1 VSPQLIHATLKF
13 TNPGKYPAGEEARFI
28 MSVSKPLAAVA
39 ASFMIMSVAALA
51 QSGGDEPRSA
61 NPGVQKIVLEELARI
76 NWNEKSAVAAL
87 REGVIQSMELQ
98 IGMPVKKDGT
108 IGILHHEMAEL
119 TVRKNK
125 LQADSIAP
133 TEKAKAQKEVA
144 ASVVARNIRLNE
156 RKAGMVSAEDV
167 AKAEGELKV
176 ADAQEHEAK
185 ENREIAE
192 ADLKLAIQTLKEH
205 TIVAPF
211 DGVIIKRMKHPGESV
226 RANEAVVELGNLHKL
241 CADAFVPLEFAFRV
255 KEGQIVEV
263 QPRLMQGKGQPLP
276 IEKKR
281 FRGKITFVDPQ
292 IQAVSETSVRIRAE
306 FENPTGELRPG
317 LLAQMT
323 IFLNPE
329 VAAAPEGIAPTD
341 TARNQ

>member
-1 VSPQLIHATLKF
+1 
-13 TNPGKYPAGEEARFI
+13 
-28 MSVSKPLAAVA
+28 MSLSKPIAALAAGCLL
-39 ASFMIMSVAALA
+39 MSVAALA
-51 QSGGDEPRSA
+51 QSGEAVQAQA
-61 NPGVQKIVLEELARI
+61 NAGVQAIDLAELARI
-76 NWNEKSAVAAL
+76 DWIERSDVAAL

-108 IGILHHEMAEL
+108 IGVLHHEMAEL

-125 LQADSIAP
+125 LQADSTAP
-133 TEKAKAQKEVA
+133 TEKAAAQKEVA
-144 ASVVARNIRLNE
+144 ASVVARNLRLND
-156 RKAGMVSAEDV
+156 RKPGMVSAEDV

-176 ADAQEHEAK
+176 AEAQLHEAK
-185 ENREIAE
+185 ENREIAD

-211 DGVIIKRMKHPGESV
+211 DGVIIKRMKNPGESV
-226 RANEAVVELGNLHKL
+226 RANEAVVQLGNLLKL
-241 CADAFVPLEFAFRV
+241 SANAYVPLDFAFRV
-255 KEGQIVEV
+255 KEGQVVEI
-263 QPRLMQGKGQPLP
+263 QPRITQGKGEALP

-292 IQAVSETSVRIRAE
+292 IQPVAETAVRIRAE
-306 FENPTGELRPG
+306 FENPAGELRPG
-317 LLAQMT
+317 LMVQMT

-329 VAAAPEGIAPTD
+329 VAAAGPDGAAPTH

>member
-1 VSPQLIHATLKF
+1 
-13 TNPGKYPAGEEARFI
+13 
-28 MSVSKPLAAVA
+28 MSVSKPIAAMT
-39 ASFMIMSVAALA
+39 ASCMIMSMAALA
-51 QSGGDEPRSA
+51 QTGGESQRPAD
-61 NPGVQKIVLEELARI
+61 PGVQKVVLDELARV
-76 NWNEKSAVAAL
+76 NWIERSSVAAL

-108 IGILHHEMAEL
+108 IGVLHHEMAEL

-133 TEKAKAQKEVA
+133 TEKARAQKEVA
-144 ASVVARNIRLNE
+144 ASVVARNLRLNE

-176 ADAQEHEAK
+176 ADAQEKEAG
-185 ENREIAE
+185 ENRAIAE

-226 RANEAVVELGNLHKL
+226 RANEAVVELGNLYKL
-241 CADAFVPLEFAFRV
+241 CADAYVPLDFAFRV
-255 KEGQIVEV
+255 KEGQVVEI
-263 QPRLMQGKGQPLP
+263 QPRIMQGKGQPLP
-276 IEKKR
+276 IEKKK

-292 IQAVSETSVRIRAE
+292 IQAVSEMSVRIRAE
-306 FENPTGELRPG
+306 FDNPTGELRPG
-317 LLAQMT
+317 LLVQMT

-329 VAAAPEGIAPTD
+329 LAAAGPHGTPPTN
-341 TARNQ
+341 TARNH